1 LKPRKTLSEWLSNR
15 YLLILRNE
23 ENFAERT
30 TLSFTYAKGILF
42 LVAVFLILLFI
53 SLYLVTT
60 LLAAWL
66 DPRHV
71 EVEANRQLIELTLA
85 VDSLATE
92 VSRKEAYIQSFQRL
106 TTGAVAHD
114 TMVAVLPKKQ
124 AKGLRVEEEEEEYYS
139 LAGVDSL
146 LRAEFEGSGV
156 DERMLLSNSASELQE
171 IYFLAPI
178 SSGLVSS
185 PYNAKIK
192 HLGIDIVAKKNEAV
206 KASADGTI
214 LFASWTQ
221 KEGYVLAIQHRA
233 NVVTLYKHN
242 SALLKEAGDYV
253 RAGEIVAIIGNTG
266 ELTTGP
272 HLHFELWYNGNPV
285 NPEDFVSF

>member
-1 LKPRKTLSEWLSNR
+1 M
-15 YLLILRNE
+15 LILRNE

-42 LVAVFLILLFI
+42 LVTVFLIMLLV

-85 VDSLATE
+85 VDSLETE
-92 VSRKEAYIQSFQRL
+92 VNRKNVFIQSFQKL

-114 TMVAVLPKKQ
+114 TLVREAEIGIVA
-124 AKGLRVEEEEEEYYS
+124 AKTDDDGIYNMS
-139 LAGVDSL
+139 SVDSV

-156 DERMLLSNSASELQE
+156 DERMFMNNSSSELQE
-171 IYFLAPI
+171 LYFMAPI
-178 SSGLVSS
+178 GSGLVTS

-192 HLGIDIVAKKNEAV
+192 HLGIDIVSKQNEPI
-206 KASADGTI
+206 KAAADGTV

-285 NPEDFVSF
+285 NPEEFVSF

>member
-1 LKPRKTLSEWLSNR
+1 M
-15 YLLILRNE
+15 LL
-23 ENFAERT
+23 
-30 TLSFTYAKGILF
+30 
-42 LVAVFLILLFI
+42 I

-85 VDSLATE
+85 VDSLETE
-92 VSRKEAYIQSFQRL
+92 VSRKEAFIQSFQRL

-114 TMVAVLPKKQ
+114 TLIAVAQDPLPAGGK
-124 AKGLRVEEEEEEYYS
+124 EEEDEGYS
-139 LAGVDSL
+139 LTGVDSL

-156 DERMLLSNSASELQE
+156 DERLLLSNSASELQE

-178 SSGLVSS
+178 ASGLVSS

-192 HLGIDIVAKKNEAV
+192 HLGIDIVAKQNEAV

-221 KEGYVLAIQHRA
+221 KDGYVMAIQHRA

-242 SALLKEAGDYV
+242 SALLKEAGDFV